1 MEDVLLSSHQDNR
14 FRIILWAIL
23 VFYTLAGLGIT
34 LMKVQPPGAGDF
46 KSLPPR
52 IAKLIIPPKPKA
64 PPQPEIKTTEPTAEE
79 EAAPEEAEPEP
90 EAVEVSET
98 PLKSPEEIAEQQR
111 RRDRE
116 VAMKSGLL
124 SLLTSTDMSSFSNV
138 KVSKTFSGIKSVSRK
153 SSTALSTGVNV
164 GGEGSGG
171 IDSIIDQLERSLQG
185 SGVQEDKSLS
195 RSGGIGLA
203 LATDIG
209 EKNLEDRKTTAVD
222 NPFQI
227 KGYADGDSPRTYESI
242 AQVVEK
248 FKGGVSIIYN
258 RALRRDPTLRG
269 TVTVEFTIAADGEVI
284 DSKIASSTMDDPA
297 LEEAIARRVLG
308 WRFPPI
314 EGSGD
319 VTVVYPLVFYV
330 TG

>member
-1 MEDVLLSSHQDNR
+1 MDDTLLSSHQDNR

-23 VFYTLAGLGIT
+23 IFYAVAGVGIT
-34 LMKVQPPGAGDF
+34 LMKIPPKAAGNF
-46 KSLPPR
+46 TSLPPR

-64 PPQPEIKTTEPTAEE
+64 PPEPEIKTTETTAEE
-79 EAAPEEAEPEP
+79 EVVSEAVEPEP

-98 PLKSPEEIAEQQR
+98 PLKSPEEIAAQQR

-124 SLLTSTDMSSFSNV
+124 SLLTSTDMSSFSSV
-138 KVSKTFSGIKSVSRK
+138 KAGKTFSGIKSVSRNVP
-153 SSTALSTGVNV
+153 TALSTGVDV
-164 GGEGSGG
+164 AGGSGG
-171 IDSIIDQLERSLQG
+171 IDDIINQLESSLQG
-185 SGVQEDKSLS
+185 FGVQEDESLS

-203 LATDIG
+203 EATDIG
-209 EKNLEDRKTTAVD
+209 GENLEDRKTTAVD
-222 NPFQI
+222 NPFKI

-269 TVTVEFTIAADGEVI
+269 TVTVEFTIAADGEVV
-284 DSKIASSTMDDPA
+284 DSKIATSTMDDPA
-297 LEEAIARRVLG
+297 FEEAVARRVLG

-314 EGSGD
+314 AGAGD